1 MRRVITA
8 VTAGALALVAGL
20 GAVFIIGMRRRSP
33 TVIGAVRRVA
43 RATKGLQLRS
53 AGSAGVYASV
63 IRHAGRS
70 SGMEYETPVRAVSDS
85 GGFVIALP
93 YGSGSDW
100 VKNVLA
106 QGGAT
111 IIHKGSAYRVD
122 QPRVAPLTEAEEH
135 FSARDRRAHRLFG
148 VTECLKLRIVE

>member
-1 MRRVITA
+1 MRRVVIA
-8 VTAGALALVAGL
+8 VVAGTLALVAGL
-20 GAVFIIGMRRRSP
+20 GAAFIVGMRRRSP
-33 TVIGAVRRVA
+33 SVIGVVRRVA

-53 AGSAGVYASV
+53 AGSAGAYASV
-63 IRHAGRS
+63 VRHVGRS
-70 SGMEYETPVRAVSDS
+70 SGKEYETPVRAAAGS

-111 IIHKGSAYRVD
+111 IIHNGSAYRVS
-122 QPRVAPLTEAEEH
+122 QPRVAPLTEAEGH
-135 FSARDRRAHRLFG
+135 FSGSDQRAHRLFG
-148 VTECLKLRIVE
+148 VTECLELRTVE